1 MASQLDS
8 IAALPDQKA
17 KLDRYRD
24 VLNAMVATGSVADLQ
39 AFIEHVLSDTVPLV
53 VSRQLLTAFAHS
65 IAQLPP
71 EPQKE
76 VAENML
82 ARVAPRLVSFEEQVA
97 GVREALA
104 ALHERQ
110 EDWTAA
116 AQTLAG
122 IDLDSGVRL
131 VEPEYKLAK
140 YVKIS
145 MLYLEDDDAVN
156 AETYIKKAS
165 TLIASCKDDGLE
177 LQFRSCYVRILDSK
191 RKFVEAAQRYYEL
204 SQMQNQQVSEDD
216 LEAALAAAVVCC
228 ILAKAGPQRS
238 RILANLYKDERTAGL
253 QRLFP
258 FMEKVYL
265 ERILRPDEVAA
276 FGKELKPHQMAS
288 LPDGTTVLE
297 AAVIEHNLAAAARLY
312 DNIYL
317 GELGTLLGVDAGKA
331 EEIASKM
338 VMESRLKGT
347 IDQVDGLIA
356 FDREGERLLQWD
368 DQIQGVCQSLNNIL
382 DGAAARGV
390 TPMTA

>member
-1 MASQLDS
+1 
-8 IAALPDQKA
+8 
-17 KLDRYRD
+17 
-24 VLNAMVATGSVADLQ
+24 
-39 AFIEHVLSDTVPLV
+39 
-53 VSRQLLTAFAHS
+53 
-65 IAQLPP
+65 
-71 EPQKE
+71 
-76 VAENML
+76 ML

-97 GVREALA
+97 AVREALA
-104 ALHERQ
+104 ALHEQQ

-140 YVKIS
+140 YVKIA

-165 TLIASCKDDGLE
+165 TLITSCKDDGLE
-177 LQFRSCYVRILDSK
+177 LQYRSCYVRILDSK

-204 SQMQNQQVSEDD
+204 SQMQNKQISDEELQ
-216 LEAALAAAVVCC
+216 EALQAAVVCT

-238 RILANLYKDERTAGL
+238 RILANLYKDERTHSL
-253 QRLFP
+253 ELLP

-276 FGKELKPHQMAS
+276 FSKQLKPHQMAS
-288 LPDGTTVLE
+288 LPDGTTVVE

-312 DNIYL
+312 NNIYL
-317 GELGTLLGVDAGKA
+317 SELGALLGVDGVKA

-338 VMESRLKGT
+338 IMESRLKGT

-356 FDREGERLLQWD
+356 FDRESERLLQWD
-368 DQIQGVCQSLNNIL
+368 AQIQGMCQTLNDIL
-382 DGAAARGV
+382 DGATARGV
-390 TPMTA
+390 TVSG